1 MMRATAR
8 VRHGRHGASAGSGR
22 LARRYFLP
30 EATQMKENAQVV
42 GELNGLLADAT
53 VFYQKLRHYHWNVEG
68 AHFFELHAKFEE
80 LYTRWADSIDE
91 IAERVLMVGGVP
103 LHTLKSLLDA
113 AELAEDETTP
123 AAPQMVDNIAAD
135 LQALHRSTARLLDTA
150 EAAGDRGT
158 INMLDALRDLMEKDV
173 WMLRTW
179 KKEAAGS
186 WS

>member
-1 MMRATAR
+1 MNEST
-8 VRHGRHGASAGSGR
+8 
-22 LARRYFLP
+22 
-30 EATQMKENAQVV
+30 QVV

-91 IAERVLMVGGVP
+91 IAERILMVGGVP
-103 LHTLKSLLDA
+103 LHTLKSMLDV
-113 AELAEDETTP
+113 AELVEDESTP
-123 AAPQMVDNIAAD
+123 AAPLMVDNITAD
-135 LQALHRSTARLLDTA
+135 LQALLQRTARLVDTA
-150 EAAGDRGT
+150 EAAGDRGSV
-158 INMLDALRDLMEKDV
+158 NMLDALRDGMEKDV

-179 KKEAAGS
+179 KKETAGS